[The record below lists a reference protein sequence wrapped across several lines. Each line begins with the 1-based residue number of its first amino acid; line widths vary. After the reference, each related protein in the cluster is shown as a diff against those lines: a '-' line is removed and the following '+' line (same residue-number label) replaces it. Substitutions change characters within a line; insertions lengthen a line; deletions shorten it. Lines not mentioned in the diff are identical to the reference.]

1 LTYSKAWDKDGFY
14 QQYSNGN
21 PNAKVSNP
29 IDSTVTLSL
38 TKSFNPKYKKAAF
51 KAAF

>member
-1 LTYSKAWDKDGFY
+1 LLTAKLASNLSSSLTYSKAWDKDGFY

-38 TKSFNPKYKKAAF
+38 TKSF
-51 KAAF
+51 